1 MRILNS
7 AEEAFPASWAAVPQP
22 PPRQL
27 QVLVGEPPVP
37 CVRIFA
43 MLPALNRLS
52 DTRPGKVLTASLPC
66 FELKALQLPLL
77 QHCNTLRELPLRL
90 PQKPGLA
97 RSCAMLLG
105 RLLRTKVG
113 RRKLE
118 EFRFQDG
125 FALPLLLCDGEFLL
139 RQAVIHDVAYRIVE
153 LRPKPEGGELV
164 PWGRRA
170 YADLA
175 AAAEAALPRNQ

>member
-7 AEEAFPASWAAVPQP
+7 TEEVFPASWAAVPQP
-22 PPRQL
+22 PPREL

-43 MLPALNRLS
+43 MLPASNRLS

-97 RSCAMLLG
+97 SCAMLLG

-164 PWGRRA
+164 RWGRRA

>member
-1 MRILNS
+1 MRIVS
-7 AEEAFPASWAAVPQP
+7 GTEEVFPAAGRPCRSLRRASCM
-22 PPRQL
+22 

-37 CVRIFA
+37 CVGIFA

-52 DTRPGKVLTASLPC
+52 DTRPGEVLVASLPC

-77 QHCNTLRELPLRL
+77 QHCGTLRELPLRL
-90 PQKPGLA
+90 PAEA
-97 RSCAMLLG
+97 RLG
-105 RLLRTKVG
+105 PQLRDAAG
-113 RRKLE
+113 PAAAH
-118 EFRFQDG
+118 QD
-125 FALPLLLCDGEFLL
+125 
-139 RQAVIHDVAYRIVE
+139 RQAQAGGVPLPRRLCAASAAVRRRVPPAPGRDSDRIVE

-175 AAAEAALPRNQ
+175 AAAEAAMPRGQ